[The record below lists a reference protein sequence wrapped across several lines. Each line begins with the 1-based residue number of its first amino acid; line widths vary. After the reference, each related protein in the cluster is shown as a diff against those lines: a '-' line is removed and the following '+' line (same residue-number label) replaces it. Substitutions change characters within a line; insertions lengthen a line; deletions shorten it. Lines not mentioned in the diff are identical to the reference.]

1 MANKTKNPVT
11 GIVDLSKTKSGN
23 FTLPELYANEKIE
36 VKSGKFKITVPPRT
50 IRITEWK
57 Q

>member
-1 MANKTKNPVT
+1 MANKTKNPVS
-11 GIVDLSKTKSGN
+11 GIVDLSKIKSGN
-23 FTLPELYANEKIE
+23 FILAELYANEEIE

-50 IRITEWK
+50 IRITDWK